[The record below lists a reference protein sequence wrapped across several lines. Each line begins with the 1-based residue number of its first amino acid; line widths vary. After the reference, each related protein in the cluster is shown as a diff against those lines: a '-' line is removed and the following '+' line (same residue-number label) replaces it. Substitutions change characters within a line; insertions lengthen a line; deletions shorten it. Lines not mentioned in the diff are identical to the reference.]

1 LFRKEKVSG
10 KIKVVD
16 LPSKA
21 RVPMSSNITKYLN
34 QIKQMLETQLPTWG
48 VGHVAGPLFA
58 KIEEIITTE
67 LQGDNPIE
75 KELMATK
82 IQLRVKTEECDR
94 LRQDTA
100 ELKSVEKLDK
110 VQLTKNL
117 GLIQTELEATKTRLS
132 DYTSKM
138 RTREE
143 EVNRLYN
150 LTESDPKYRI
160 YYIVRDAAP
169 EWIAYEDIY
178 KYTPLP
184 SKQVNKQLELFHLR
198 GLIQLENKRAR
209 AHLVIR
215 NTSNQ

>member
-1 LFRKEKVSG
+1 
-10 KIKVVD
+10 
-16 LPSKA
+16 
-21 RVPMSSNITKYLN
+21 MSSNITKYLN